1 MGKEIN
7 VDILQSQYIRA
18 ECFLMLSQILD
29 TPVLFDD
36 AKRKIGELPVSQNER
51 YSLQQNIYKLKKINY
66 SLYFLNIYIHFSY
79 EVKFNTKM
87 MLYQD
92 EKLKVK

>member
-51 YSLQQNIYKLKKINY
+51 YSLQQNIYKLKKKLL
-66 SLYFLNIYIHFSY
+66 SLFFKYLYTFFL
-79 EVKFNTKM
+79 
-87 MLYQD
+87 
-92 EKLKVK
+92 